1 MGFGLGA
8 AIGAQMGTN
17 ERAVLIT
24 GDGSFGMSLNE
35 LATAVSNNTPIV
47 ILLFNNGALGM
58 VRQWQTFFYDKHY
71 SNTLLDRK
79 TDFIRL
85 AEAFGASGVRVE
97 NIEELPDAFE
107 KAFKYNGPFVIDC
120 IIDKDELVLPMMPP
134 DGSMADIIVKVGEED
149 A

>member
-8 AIGAQMGTN
+8 AIGAQMGTG
-17 ERAVLIT
+17 ERTVLIT

-47 ILLFNNGALGM
+47 ILIFNNGALGM

-79 TDFIRL
+79 TDFMRL
-85 AEAFGASGVRVE
+85 AEAFGASGMKAE
-97 NIEELPDAFE
+97 NTEELQ
-107 KAFKYNGPFVIDC
+107 KAFDKAFNCDGPFVIDC
-120 IIDKDELVLPMMPP
+120 VIDKDELVLPMMPP